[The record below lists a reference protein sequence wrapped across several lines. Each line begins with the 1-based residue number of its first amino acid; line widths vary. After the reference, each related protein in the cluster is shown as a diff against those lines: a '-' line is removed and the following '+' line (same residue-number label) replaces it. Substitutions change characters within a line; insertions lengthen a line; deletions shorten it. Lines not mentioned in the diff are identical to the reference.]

1 MIATPEKT
9 ECYQL
14 YNNLPVIIEGPEFSQ
29 DYTFFLVHGFQDLQL
44 LEKGI
49 LLDDFVNFNDK
60 NQIEMEF
67 RVLQHMTQ
75 HKDHVKNLVTSPNL

>member
-1 MIATPEKT
+1 MPADVTSQISGQTNETLTVCNLIATPEKI

-14 YNNLPVIIEGPEFSQ
+14 YKDLPFIIEGPEFSQ
-29 DYTFFLVHGFQDLQL
+29 DYTFFLVHGFKDLQL

-60 NQIEMEF
+60 
-67 RVLQHMTQ
+67 
-75 HKDHVKNLVTSPNL
+75 S